1 MSVTE
6 LRGHPTG
13 DPVLRPPAPAP
24 RERPPGTLGL
34 LLGMW
39 QNPLAVWA
47 RAHFEEPVVIRKSV
61 LGTVAVLSNPAGIR
75 HVLVDNAA
83 NYHKGPLQRRVL
95 LGLGNGLLTTEDED
109 WRIQRRALAPLF
121 TPRVVEAFAPAM
133 GEAARNLLRR
143 WREQPPG
150 RTLDMTGEMSRI
162 TLEVLERTIFPEGLG
177 RELGEFVRAIKLY
190 SETLGRVHPLDALG
204 FPDWVPRLSR
214 RSAQPALTFFLQVVD
229 AMIAS
234 KRTSKA
240 AQEGHGARDL
250 LTLLVAASDPVT
262 GKGLSEAEVRANII
276 TFIAAGHETTANTLT
291 WALFLLATHPQWRR
305 AAEAEVDSAL
315 PHGALAGGPISAELL
330 NSLPLTRA
338 IIDETLR
345 LYPPAASLS
354 REALK
359 ADSAAGTRIEEGNVV
374 VISPWIIHRH
384 TLLWKDPG
392 AFDPGRFLPDAP
404 QAIERFS
411 YLPFGAGPR
420 ICIGASFALQEA
432 VIVLASILRQF
443 RLELAPTAN
452 IVPVQWLTLR
462 PKYGMPMVIRP
473 RGCDTAVSQS

>member
-1 MSVTE
+1 MSITE
-6 LRGHPTG
+6 LQDRRTDHPQ
-13 DPVLRPPAPAP
+13 PHPPAPAP

-39 QNPLAVWA
+39 QNPLAMWT

-61 LGTVAVLSNPAGIR
+61 LGTLAVLSNPAGIR

-109 WRIQRRALAPLF
+109 WRVQRRALAPLF
-121 TPRVVEAFAPAM
+121 TPRVVESFAPAM
-133 GEAARNLLRR
+133 GEAASNLLAR
-143 WREQPPG
+143 WRQQPTG
-150 RTLDMTGEMSRI
+150 RTVDISGEMSRI

-190 SETLGRVHPLDALG
+190 AETLGRVHPLDVLR

-214 RSAQPALTFFLQVVD
+214 RSAQPALNFFLQVVD

-234 KRTSKA
+234 KRNSKA
-240 AQEGHGARDL
+240 GEEDHGTRDL
-250 LTLLVAASDPVT
+250 LTLLVAAADPVT

-291 WALFLLATHPQWRR
+291 WALFLLALYPQWRQ
-305 AAEAEVDSAL
+305 AAEAEVDRAL
-315 PHGALAGGPISAELL
+315 PDGAFNGGPISAELL
-330 NSLPLTRA
+330 KSLPLTRA

-354 REALK
+354 RQALH
-359 ADSAAGTRIEEGNVV
+359 ADNAAGARIEAGNVV

-384 TLLWKDPG
+384 TLLWKDPCS
-392 AFDPGRFLPDAP
+392 FDPGRFLPDAP
-404 QAIERFS
+404 QAIARFS

-420 ICIGASFALQEA
+420 ICIGASFALQET

-462 PKYGMPMVIRP
+462 PKYGMPMLIRP
-473 RGCDTAVSQS
+473 RD